1 MIMPPTVRPDNMRG
15 KLVDFLTR
23 LDHRNLLIWGI
34 VFAIVFSE
42 IIVFIIDI
50 LWDGK
55 LSSELLIA
63 GFITPLLDGLVIVFF
78 FITII
83 ARLKDALSK
92 AKLLSGLL
100 PICASCKK
108 IRDDKGYW
116 NQIESY
122 IRDNSEAEFSY
133 GMCSDCANKPYPAD
147 TNNHPGKRISPELP
161 VRMVDLFIKSDSKI
175 LLASGIVF
183 AIVFSE
189 IIVLIIDILWD
200 GKLSGE
206 LLFAG
211 FITPLLDGS
220 VIVILFSAII
230 AQLKDALSKVK
241 LLSGL
246 LPICASCKKIRN
258 DKGYWNQIES
268 YVRDNSD
275 AKFSHGICPDCVKK
289 LYPGYAEDY

>member
-1 MIMPPTVRPDNMRG
+1 MRG

>member
-1 MIMPPTVRPDNMRG
+1 VIMPPTVRPDNMRG

>member
-1 MIMPPTVRPDNMRG
+1 MPPTVRPDNMRG